1 MESLYLGV
9 IINVDDKQKPISIQ
23 NDPWEAYNDIIDHG
37 KLTLSNI
44 EFTTTNLCNMRCSH
58 CAVGYTLQTK
68 DPDPLPMDVIYRRLD
83 EIPNLR
89 TMSITGGEPMF
100 SKKSIK
106 MWLNLY
112 LNMHLI
118 VEFMFK

>member
-1 MESLYLGV
+1 
-9 IINVDDKQKPISIQ
+9 
-23 NDPWEAYNDIIDHG
+23 
-37 KLTLSNI
+37 
-44 EFTTTNLCNMRCSH
+44 
-58 CAVGYTLQTK
+58 
-68 DPDPLPMDVIYRRLD
+68 MDVIYRRLD

>member
-1 MESLYLGV
+1 
-9 IINVDDKQKPISIQ
+9 
-23 NDPWEAYNDIIDHG
+23 
-37 KLTLSNI
+37 
-44 EFTTTNLCNMRCSH
+44 MRCSH

-68 DPDPLPMDVIYRRLD
+68 DPDPLPMDIIYRRLD

-106 MWLNLY
+106 MLLNLY
-112 LNMHLI
+112 LSMLMI
-118 VEFMFK
+118 EAFTFK